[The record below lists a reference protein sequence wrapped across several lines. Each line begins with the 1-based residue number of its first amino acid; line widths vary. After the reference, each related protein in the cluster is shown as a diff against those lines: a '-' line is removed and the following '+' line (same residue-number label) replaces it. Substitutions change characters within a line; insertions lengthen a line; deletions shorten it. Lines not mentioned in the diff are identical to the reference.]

1 MIKKSLLLLLVV
13 LFVPKAV
20 TAQEIYAVLSSDKET
35 LTLYY
40 DTKKDSRSGTVY
52 EYEFVGF
59 DNWWLP
65 SWYASHE
72 TVITIVLDQ
81 SMKNARPTTV
91 GTWFHGFEKLEA
103 IKHLDYLDTREVER
117 MAEMFSD
124 CKSLTTLGLSNFD
137 TSKVTTMYCMFD
149 GCESLTTL
157 DVSNFDMSNMI
168 IMSCM
173 FYN

>member
-1 MIKKSLLLLLVV
+1 
-13 LFVPKAV
+13 
-20 TAQEIYAVLSSDKET
+20 
-35 LTLYY
+35 
-40 DTKKDSRSGTVY
+40 
-52 EYEFVGF
+52 
-59 DNWWLP
+59 
-65 SWYASHE
+65 
-72 TVITIVLDQ
+72 
-81 SMKNARPTTV
+81 
-91 GTWFHGFEKLEA
+91 
-103 IKHLDYLDTREVER
+103 